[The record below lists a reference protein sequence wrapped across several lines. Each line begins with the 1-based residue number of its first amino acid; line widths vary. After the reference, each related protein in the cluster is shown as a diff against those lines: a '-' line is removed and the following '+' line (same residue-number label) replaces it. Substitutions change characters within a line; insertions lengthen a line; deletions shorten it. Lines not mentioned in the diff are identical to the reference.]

1 MSQRDGSHPYMT
13 KAQLEDYL
21 ASIRQDHRNGG
32 GRRSTSD
39 SSTSSAEGAGRGS
52 TPLVRAL
59 KERYGSGN
67 TTAGYVDVGL
77 EKGKTSPTKRALP
90 PVPRKSENSTGWRF
104 GRKAS
109 KEKQS
114 PPMQEN
120 IPYPEQ
126 RSVSPPTQGD
136 FWSTGVVRPLAYVS
150 KSDRGGKYDPRDDLR
165 MPAIGDLSIGES
177 KRPATVDVP
186 SINVS
191 DPGLPVLN
199 VPVINVPNDSPFDV
213 NYDKPVKSW
222 PNTQIRSKTAPAL
235 LCDSCSRPIAG
246 RIVTAVGKRFHP
258 NCFRCDKCNIE
269 LVFHRT
275 EPR

>member
-1 MSQRDGSHPYMT
+1 MSQEEGSHPYMT

-67 TTAGYVDVGL
+67 TTAGCVDVGL
-77 EKGKTSPTKRALP
+77 EKGTTSPTKRALP

-109 KEKQS
+109 KEKHS
-114 PPMQEN
+114 PPRQEN
-120 IPYPEQ
+120 IPYAEQ
-126 RSVSPPTQGD
+126 RSVSPPSQGD
-136 FWSTGVVRPLAYVS
+136 FWSTGVVRPLPYVS
-150 KSDRGGKYDPRDDLR
+150 RSGHGGKYDPRDDLR

-177 KRPATVDVP
+177 KRPATTNMP
-186 SINVS
+186 SINAPDS
-191 DPGLPVLN
+191 DLPVLN
-199 VPVINVPNDSPFDV
+199 VPVINVPDDSAPEV
-213 NYDKPVKSW
+213 NYDKPIKSW

-235 LCDSCSRPIAG
+235 LCDSCSRPITG
-246 RIVTAVGKRFHP
+246 RTVTAVGRRFHP